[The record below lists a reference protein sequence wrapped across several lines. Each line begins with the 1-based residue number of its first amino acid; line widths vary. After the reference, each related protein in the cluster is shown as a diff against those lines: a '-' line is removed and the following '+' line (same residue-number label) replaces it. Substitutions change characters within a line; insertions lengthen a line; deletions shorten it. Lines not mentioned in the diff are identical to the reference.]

1 MCHEYVSC
9 RSKLAKPHCHLPC
22 SELGLTRHDICWLT
36 TAAADSRWWW
46 VPHDRAPPQPL
57 KGPLPQACAQEIAG
71 ALAER

>member
-1 MCHEYVSC
+1 MGHEYAVRIHSIHT
-9 RSKLAKPHCHLPC
+9 ATWPC
-22 SELGLTRHDICWLT
+22 SELGLARHDICRLT

-46 VPHDRAPPQPL
+46 VPHDSAPPQPL

>member
-1 MCHEYVSC
+1 MPLLNFSSRVRASSANY
-9 RSKLAKPHCHLPC
+9 PC
-22 SELGLTRHDICWLT
+22 SELGLARHDICRLT

-57 KGPLPQACAQEIAG
+57 KGPLPQACALDIAE